1 MSEQTTGSALRAAR
15 EAAGFGLREFARQTH
30 WSAAYLSQVE
40 RGQRP
45 VGNEIRQA
53 YADALGTDPDVLMP
67 PPGDPL
73 RIAHEWLLSDPPPHE
88 HMAAGRRV
96 GSSLAAEMERRV
108 VELRRLDDAVGGS
121 TLHSVVRCDLDAARA
136 VVRDGSHSSPVR
148 RRLLRVVGEL
158 AQLGGW
164 VYADAGRYH
173 QAQRIYL
180 DGMAAATEAGDR
192 PLAGQLLSTL
202 SYQTANIADPRN
214 AALLAR
220 TALRGASADAP
231 PVVCALLGERVAW
244 AAAKAGDVEAAR
256 RALDAVDDEYDRRR
270 PGDDEPD
277 WTYWLNR
284 DEIDVMRA
292 RSAVELGDA
301 ATAEALLSPVL
312 ARFPAE
318 RKREAALYRS
328 WLAEAYARGGQQIA
342 ARETLERVRVDAA
355 DLGSARL
362 EYRVHEVEKIL
373 TGILDRATIGSAP
386 YGTTNESPPVFPP
399 R

>member
-1 MSEQTTGSALRAAR
+1 MSEETTGSALRAAR
-15 EAAGFGLREFARQTH
+15 VEAGIGLREFARQTH

-45 VGNEIRQA
+45 VSNEIRQA
-53 YADALGTDPDVLMP
+53 YVDALGTDLDVPTP
-67 PPGDPL
+67 PTGDPV
-73 RIAHEWLLSDPPPHE
+73 RIAHEWLLSDPPPVE

-96 GSSLAAEMERRV
+96 GSSLADEMERRV

-121 TLHSVVRCDLDAARA
+121 TLHPIVRCDLDAARA
-136 VVRDGSHSSPVR
+136 VVRDGSHSPQVR

-158 AQLGGW
+158 SQLGGW
-164 VYADAGRYH
+164 VYADAGRYR

-180 DGMAAATEAGDR
+180 EGVTAATEAGDR

-202 SYQTANIADPRN
+202 SYQLANVEDPRD

-220 TALRGASADAP
+220 TALRGAATDAP
-231 PVVCALLGERVAW
+231 PVVRALLGERVAW
-244 AAAKAGDVEAAR
+244 AAAKAGNDEAAR
-256 RALDAVDDEYDRRR
+256 RALDLVDDEYDRRQ
-270 PGDDEPD
+270 PGDEEPD

-301 ATAEALLSPVL
+301 ATAEALLSPVME
-312 ARFPAE
+312 RFPAE
-318 RKREAALYRS
+318 RQREAALYRS
-328 WLAEAYARGGQQIA
+328 WLAEAYARNGQVAA
-342 ARETLERVRVDAA
+342 ARETLDKVRADAA

-362 EYRVHEVEKIL
+362 EHRVHEVERVL
-373 TGILDRATIGSAP
+373 
-386 YGTTNESPPVFPP
+386 NEI
-399 R
+399 RD